1 MELGKIRFIGAEV
14 KSILNFRLEGCV
26 NEHAKAEIRCI
37 VDEINVNRVI
47 DEVNNHVA
55 VELKDGSQTLFAG
68 YLTNADFS
76 FEGHYVE
83 ATLTARGATWL
94 LDVEKKNRSYQDT
107 GMNFEGVVSSK
118 APCGL
123 FVNDGPIGNILIQF
137 RETDWQFVKRVA
149 SKRENCIYSD
159 STAAGVMLYCGI
171 DQKKEPAEIESDR
184 YSIEK
189 KFPENVLSYEI
200 KSDQFFKVGDAISF
214 QKQKFYVWKAE
225 INTNLAAVEATYIVK
240 DPNGFK
246 CKETFLP
253 DIAGAS
259 LRGKV
264 IGVEGEKVQVHLDID
279 AEQDAGGAYWFPSS
293 TLQSSSDGGGWYYMP
308 ENGDCVN
315 ICIPTWDEGGAFAV
329 SAVSTYEAEEG
340 AEDMM
345 GDAGSKYMR
354 NPSGN
359 EIKMASDGVKGSAG
373 SAKFKLGND
382 GKANFWGEQSLEME
396 AENTIQIVSDT
407 EVEINAAQALN
418 MKADPGGQIKM
429 DESGN
434 VWELGLM
441 VNINEED

>member
-14 KSILNFRLEGCV
+14 KSILNFKLEGCV
-26 NEHAKAEIRCI
+26 NEHAKAEVRCI
-37 VDEINVNRVI
+37 VDEIDVNRVI

-55 VELKDGSQTLFAG
+55 VELKEGSETLFAG

-83 ATLTARGATWL
+83 ATLTAKGATWL
-94 LDVEKKNRSYQDT
+94 LDVDKKNRSYQDT
-107 GMNFEGVVSSK
+107 GMSFEGVVSSK
-118 APCGL
+118 APCAY
-123 FVNDGPIGNILIQF
+123 FVNDAAIGNILIQF

-149 SKRENCIYSD
+149 SKRGNYVFSD
-159 STAAGVMLYCGI
+159 PTIDGVMLCCGI
-171 DQKKEPAEIESDR
+171 DEKKEPVEIESDR
-184 YSIEK
+184 YSIER
-189 KFPENVLSYEI
+189 KFPESVLSYEI
-200 KSDQFFKVGDAISF
+200 KCDEAFKVGDAVTF
-214 QKQKFYVWKAE
+214 KKQKFYVWKAE
-225 INTNLAAVEATYIVK
+225 INADLAAVEATYVVK
-240 DPNGFK
+240 EASGFK
-246 CKETFLP
+246 CKETFLH

-279 AEQDAGGAYWFPSS
+279 EEQDAGGAYWFPFS
-293 TLQSSSDGGGWYYMP
+293 TLQSSSDGSGWYYMP

-315 ICIPTWDEGGAFAV
+315 VCIPTWDEGGAFAV

-359 EIKMASDGVKGSAG
+359 EIKMTSDGVKGSAG
-373 SAKFKLGND
+373 AAKFKLGND
-382 GKANFWGEQSLEME
+382 GKASFWAQQSLEME
-396 AENTIQIVSDT
+396 AKSTIQIISDT
-407 EVEINAAQALN
+407 ELEVNAAQTLN
-418 MKADPGGQIKM
+418 MKADPGGQLKM